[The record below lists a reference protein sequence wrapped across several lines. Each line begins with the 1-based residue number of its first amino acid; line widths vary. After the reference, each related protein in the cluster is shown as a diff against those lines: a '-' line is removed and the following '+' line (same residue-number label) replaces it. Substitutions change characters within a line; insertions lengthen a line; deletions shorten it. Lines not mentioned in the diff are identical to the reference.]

1 MVRPEK
7 PAPDTLA
14 SGTMRPGA
22 PSVVRLGANSGWLV
36 RIRSDRD
43 WRSPSQGMKH
53 LLEKFAAALRPAPAE
68 HSHHT
73 GGHKVFV
80 RIDQPLMADRRLRK
94 YQQPLHSAL
103 MLARLGHVTGGGSVQ
118 GTDGTIQWISIDM
131 RLRDLDGA
139 LHFACAKL
147 RELGAPARS
156 IVKFERDGKH
166 VVQSIA

>member
-1 MVRPEK
+1 
-7 PAPDTLA
+7 
-14 SGTMRPGA
+14 
-22 PSVVRLGANSGWLV
+22 
-36 RIRSDRD
+36 
-43 WRSPSQGMKH
+43 MKH

-118 GTDGTIQWISIDM
+118 GTDGTIQWISLDV

-139 LHFACAKL
+139 LVFACAKL
-147 RELGAPARS
+147 RDLGASARS
-156 IVKFERDGKH
+156 VVKFQRGGAT
-166 VVQSIA
+166 VTQTLG